1 MKKLLACLAI
11 SATLLCGGVT
21 VVASAQTY
29 NVSQTECDQVFA
41 ATVGELVESQ
51 SNSLNAVRKTLYDI
65 QINPLGFVYEFTAD
79 EADGYAVYLWE
90 NEKFIPQEVITNGS
104 SPYAEAEGKC
114 VYVCSYT
121 YLEYVNGEY
130 ADLNNG
136 VTLSADAVGLMAENA
151 VYGNVGIMPLATTIV
166 TVSFKSKD
174 KHEYLMSMQPPAY
187 TNSPYTYACACIAGA
202 NIIGYYDRYYPNLIA
217 NYVPGYLFL
226 GTLYMYYPQS
236 AETTAVINQLVTDMG
251 TTSQGTT
258 QTQFVNGM
266 KKYCDRAGYS
276 FGYTSVMSGGKI
288 NYSEAIK
295 QMEQNNRPL
304 AILLDGYNVVSI
316 YTEGDTQDNLTYY
329 YNTATHVMV
338 GFGYRYI
345 TYTYSN
351 STTETFNFIYVS
363 SGNPDARNGY
373 FNVNYKGTT
382 IVDVLAIN
390 IY

>member
-29 NVSQTECDQVFA
+29 NAPQTECDQVFA

-151 VYGNVGIMPLATTIV
+151 VYGNVGIMPLAATIV
-166 TVSFKSKD
+166 TVSFESKD
-174 KHEYLMSMQPPAY
+174 KHEYLMSIQPP
-187 TNSPYTYACACIAGA
+187 TINSSPYTSACACIAGA
-202 NIIGYYDRYYPNLIA
+202 NIITYYDRYYPNLIA
-217 NYVPGYLFL
+217 DYEPGYWFMDV
-226 GTLYMYYPQS
+226 LYLYYTQS
-236 AETTAVINQLVTDMG
+236 SKTIAVGSQLYSDMG

-266 KKYCDRAGYS
+266 KKYCNRAGYS

-304 AILLDGYNVVSI
+304 ALFLSGYNVTRVINEWDSKDE
-316 YTEGDTQDNLTYY
+316 YSYY
-329 YNTATHVMV
+329 YETANHVMV

-351 STTETFNFIYVS
+351 STTETYNFIYVS
-363 SGNPDARNGY
+363 SGSGNALDGF
-373 FNVNYKGTT
+373 FNVNFSGNT
-382 IVDVLAIN
+382 INDALAIN